1 MYELK
6 IDKQAAKYI
15 KKADELTRRRLINAV
30 MELAES
36 PFSDPHVKRLK
47 GYTDLFRKRV
57 GDLRIIFE
65 INQSELIVLILK
77 IGSCG
82 DIYKK

>member
-15 KKADELTRRRLINAV
+15 KKADELTRRRLISALT
-30 MELAES
+30 ELAES

-47 GYTDLFRKRV
+47 GYTDFFRKRV

-65 INQSELIVLILK
+65 INQGELIVLILK
-77 IGSCG
+77 IGSRG